1 MNEIRLKSVPKE
13 EEVDVL
19 KEATKLNLTIQVL
32 GDVAVLRCSG
42 RITAEDTEELR
53 EAVLGPSNISTVVL
67 DLAEVR
73 SVDAAGLGTLV
84 ILRNWATATGTQ
96 FKLMNLAPLVEQVL
110 EITNLKQQFE
120 ICSLSEMLDLLCRAI
135 HQPRMAPAAKLS
147 ALALSQGAYCA

>member
-1 MNEIRLKSVPKE
+1 
-13 EEVDVL
+13 VL

-42 RITAEDTEELR
+42 RITSEDTEELR
-53 EAVLGPSNISTVVL
+53 KAVLTPSDIRTVVL
-67 DLAEVR
+67 DLSEVR

-84 ILRNWATATGTQ
+84 ALQNWATASGTQ

-120 ICSLSEMLDLLCRAI
+120 ICSVSEMLDLLCRAL
-135 HQPRMAPAAKLS
+135 HEPRMAPPAKLS
-147 ALALSQGAYCA
+147 ETTLSPRVCCA

>member
-1 MNEIRLKSVPKE
+1 M
-13 EEVDVL
+13 L

-42 RITAEDTEELR
+42 RITSEDTEELR
-53 EAVLGPSNISTVVL
+53 KAVLTPSDIRTVVL
-67 DLAEVR
+67 DLSEVR

-84 ILRNWATATGTQ
+84 ALRNWATARCNQ

-120 ICSLSEMLDLLCRAI
+120 ICSLAEMLDLLCRAI
-135 HQPRMAPAAKLS
+135 HQPRMASAAKLPTVR
-147 ALALSQGAYCA
+147 LPQEAYCA

>member
-1 MNEIRLKSVPKE
+1 M
-13 EEVDVL
+13 L

-42 RITAEDTEELR
+42 RITSEDTEELR
-53 EAVLGPSNISTVVL
+53 KAVLTPSDIRTVVL
-67 DLAEVR
+67 DLSEVR

-84 ILRNWATATGTQ
+84 ALQNWATASGTQ

-135 HQPRMAPAAKLS
+135 HQPRMAPPAKLS
-147 ALALSQGAYCA
+147 STPISQRVCCA

>member
-1 MNEIRLKSVPKE
+1 
-13 EEVDVL
+13 VL
-19 KEATKLNLTIQVL
+19 RKATKLNLTIQVL

-53 EAVLGPSNISTVVL
+53 EAVLAPSGIRTVVL

-84 ILRNWATATGTQ
+84 VLRNWATTTGTQ

-135 HQPRMAPAAKLS
+135 HQPRMAAPAKLS
-147 ALALSQGAYCA
+147 EVGLAQEAYCA